1 MKKVKMGK
9 LTAKEKENALNE
21 VRILASIN
29 HVNVIGYKDA
39 FFEDDTRC
47 LCLVM
52 EDATG
57 GDLLQQINLHKTKNT
72 NFTEK
77 QIWHYF
83 IQMVRGLKA
92 LHDLQIC
99 HRDIKCANVFLT
111 AEGVVKLGDLN
122 VSKVAKGGLL
132 RTQTGTPYYACPE
145 VWKDMPYDN
154 KSDIWSLGCVLYE
167 MCTKQPPFRAANM
180 KGLYHKVISG
190 KYEPLPSHF
199 SQDLKDMIGKCLK
212 TRSSER
218 SSCNKLLGTP
228 GLLNHITGTLEEIE
242 ILKDEN
248 NSLMKTIRMPRHMGD
263 ITERLPG
270 QQYDSHPKIKRTNS
284 HSSPKLEKITEEVK
298 VNSKVP
304 NSVHV

>member
-39 FFEDDTRC
+39 FFEDETRS
-47 LCLVM
+47 LCIVM

-57 GDLLQQINLHKTKNT
+57 GDLLQKINLRKTNNS
-72 NFTEK
+72 NFSESE
-77 QIWHYF
+77 IWHYF

-92 LHDLQIC
+92 LHELQIC

-111 AEGVVKLGDLN
+111 SDGVVKLGDLN
-122 VSKVAKGGLL
+122 VSKVAKGGML

-167 MCTKQPPFRAANM
+167 MCTKAPPFRAANM
-180 KGLYHKVISG
+180 KGLYTKVISG
-190 KYEPLPSHF
+190 KYDPLPSHF
-199 SQDLKDMIGKCLK
+199 SQDLKDVIAKCLK
-212 TRSSER
+212 TRASER
-218 SSCNKLLGTP
+218 TTCDKLLASP
-228 GLLNHITGTLEEIE
+228 ALLNHVTNTL
-242 ILKDEN
+242 LDVDTKNDPAA
-248 NSLMKTIRMPRHMGD
+248 LMKTIRMPRHMGD
-263 ITERLPG
+263 ITERLPSS
-270 QQYDSHPKIKRTNS
+270 QYDSQPKMKRNNS
-284 HSSPKLEKITEEVK
+284 
-298 VNSKVP
+298 
-304 NSVHV
+304 